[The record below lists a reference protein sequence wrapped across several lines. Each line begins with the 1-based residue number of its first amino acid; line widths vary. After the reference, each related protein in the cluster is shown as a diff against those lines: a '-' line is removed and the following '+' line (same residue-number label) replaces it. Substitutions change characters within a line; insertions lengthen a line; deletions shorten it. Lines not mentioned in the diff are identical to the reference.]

1 MGELELDLDTATT
14 STGWS
19 SALLTP
25 TNFCATSCRT
35 LAASSPDGIL
45 TALWNAEGDGSDNT
59 AVRWHI
65 KPAPKLEADPANP
78 ELLLNVGHHGY
89 MLAAPKRIGQP
100 EKTHPRVPP
109 TESRTS
115 DLFCLNR
122 AGLAYQRWPRRPRV
136 SWLRRPGFGREQTSL
151 GTQNCCGAIRTGGCE
166 TSWRI
171 PTRYGLDKIM
181 VARILLLEGAAEREE
196 SLAPRLSAEGF
207 DVLAER
213 DPAKGVQMAS
223 EKQPDVVVINGR
235 LPGCSA
241 SDIVKQLHTAEP
253 TGLLPVVQIVDSA
266 PHDPQ
271 TLLDDGADDYL
282 ARPRLARLFGC
293 SAHARRCAS
302 GTPSTTGASSR
313 RAKVVQALSHEVF
326 YPLLEIE
333 ANGEYLARSEAV
345 AGASAVADTGREIVS
360 AAHRLHRM
368 LGKLMLAAT
377 LEEETAGAES
387 RLPAGGQ
394 TADAYAIVKQTAVQ
408 TAQLCGREEE
418 LVLALEPAWA
428 QVAAVDLEWI
438 VRG

>member
-1 MGELELDLDTATT
+1 M
-14 STGWS
+14 
-19 SALLTP
+19 
-25 TNFCATSCRT
+25 
-35 LAASSPDGIL
+35 
-45 TALWNAEGDGSDNT
+45 
-59 AVRWHI
+59 
-65 KPAPKLEADPANP
+65 
-78 ELLLNVGHHGY
+78 
-89 MLAAPKRIGQP
+89 
-100 EKTHPRVPP
+100 
-109 TESRTS
+109 
-115 DLFCLNR
+115 
-122 AGLAYQRWPRRPRV
+122 
-136 SWLRRPGFGREQTSL
+136 
-151 GTQNCCGAIRTGGCE
+151 
-166 TSWRI
+166 
-171 PTRYGLDKIM
+171 
-181 VARILLLEGAAEREE
+181 ARILLLEGAAEREE

-253 TGLLPVVQIVDSA
+253 TGLLPVVQIVDST
-266 PHDPQ
+266 PQDPQ
-271 TLLDDGADDYL
+271 ALLDDGADDYL
-282 ARPRLARLFGC
+282 ARPLDWPAFLALL
-293 SAHARRCAS
+293 SARTRRWREWNAFYN
-302 GTPSTTGASSR
+302 R
-313 RAKVVQALSHEVF
+313 RIEQTRSKVVQALSHEVF

-438 VRG
+438 VEELIRRVQRLPARRGGFCRAASQAALRTHRHGGAGVIAERASVYLPAGHRTTSALGLEIVRRLVVMHGGSLEVRRKAGKGIRAVVELPRAEKPRPVDA

>member
-1 MGELELDLDTATT
+1 
-14 STGWS
+14 
-19 SALLTP
+19 
-25 TNFCATSCRT
+25 
-35 LAASSPDGIL
+35 
-45 TALWNAEGDGSDNT
+45 
-59 AVRWHI
+59 
-65 KPAPKLEADPANP
+65 
-78 ELLLNVGHHGY
+78 
-89 MLAAPKRIGQP
+89 
-100 EKTHPRVPP
+100 
-109 TESRTS
+109 
-115 DLFCLNR
+115 
-122 AGLAYQRWPRRPRV
+122 
-136 SWLRRPGFGREQTSL
+136 
-151 GTQNCCGAIRTGGCE
+151 
-166 TSWRI
+166 
-171 PTRYGLDKIM
+171 M

-207 DVLAER
+207 DVLAEK

-223 EKQPDVVVINGR
+223 EKQPDVIVINGR

-253 TGLLPVVQIVDSA
+253 TGLLPVVQIVDST
-266 PHDPQ
+266 PQDPQ
-271 TLLDDGADDYL
+271 ALLDDGADDYL
-282 ARPRLARLFGC
+282 ARPLDWPAFLALL
-293 SAHARRCAS
+293 SARTRRWREWNAFYN
-302 GTPSTTGASSR
+302 R
-313 RAKVVQALSHEVF
+313 RIEQTRSKVVQALSHEVF

-438 VRG
+438 VEELVRHAFSVSPPGAAVSVASRAKRRYELTVTAAPEVIAERASVYLPAGHRTTSALGLEIGLEIVRRLAVMHGGSLEVRRKAGKGIRAVVELPRAKKPRPVDA